1 MDNPRAGTFCLLL
14 AVGLGIWS
22 VFNSLDQGNRRL
34 VLRDPAS
41 GVQSPVKP
49 PAPPSVIE
57 TLDPDHLVEAK
68 VVDPLGK
75 PIEEA
80 LVRCGN
86 IETRSDRLGIFKLPS
101 GSEQIELSHQEYFP
115 TTISSLANPEKNPPA
130 GEEEPR
136 PLEEI
141 VLGPGCRLSGTVY
154 DSLSSP
160 LPGARVHFEST
171 PGVYLEAGISGAD
184 GTWKS
189 PLLQPGLV

>member
-34 VLRDPAS
+34 VLHDPS
-41 GVQSPVKP
+41 NGVQSSVKP

-101 GSEQIELSHQEYFP
+101 GSEQIELSHQEDFP
-115 TTISSLANPEKNPPA
+115 TTISSLANPAKNPPT
-130 GEEEPR
+130 GEEDSR

-141 VLGPGCRLSGTVY
+141 VLVPGFRIRGTVY
-154 DSLSSP
+154 DLSLI
-160 LPGARVHFEST
+160 H
-171 PGVYLEAGISGAD
+171 I
-184 GTWKS
+184 
-189 PLLQPGLV
+189 